1 MYPNTR
7 REQVWMITHM
17 IHKMQTLGYRL
28 WLSIIETS
36 QIRLSTNFYF
46 IKSGLS
52 QLSKDFNLKCQNYLT
67 KQKSNQ
73 KSLSPDYLTQLDKIR
88 KKHIIKVAIVK
99 DDVYWVHENVFYK
112 SKIID
117 GYIDDVNA
125 EPIDAHSLKPSEL
138 SHLLDILDGLSD

>member
-1 MYPNTR
+1 MS
-7 REQVWMITHM
+7 IHM
-17 IHKMQTLGYRL
+17 IRKIQTLAYRL

-36 QIRLSTNFYF
+36 QIRLSTNFYY
-46 IKSGLS
+46 IRSGLS

-67 KQKSNQ
+67 NYKISKRIQ
-73 KSLSPDYLTQLDKIR
+73 SPDNPTQLEKIR
-88 KKHIIKVAIVK
+88 KKHIVKVAIVK

-112 SKIID
+112 SKIVD

-125 EPIDAHSLKPSEL
+125 KPIDAHSLKPSEL